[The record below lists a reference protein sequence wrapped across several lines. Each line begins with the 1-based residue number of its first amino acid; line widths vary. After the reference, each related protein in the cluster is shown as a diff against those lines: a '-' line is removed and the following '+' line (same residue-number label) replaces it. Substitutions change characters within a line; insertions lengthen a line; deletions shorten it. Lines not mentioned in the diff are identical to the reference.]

1 MRFTSMETRWMRGA
15 MEAFAPPGGE
25 GLALAPG
32 EVDYA
37 PATQVFATH
46 ANLRGKLGLRLAVWI
61 AALSPVFLL
70 GRLCTIDSLDV
81 GLRAELITRLLTHRV
96 YAIRGLSTLLKVCA
110 AFAIFSSPAVRA
122 RSGYDT
128 PSASTLRNAARRAL
142 PVLAEP
148 ERKVA

>member
-61 AALSPVFLL
+61 AALSPIFLL

-96 YAIRGLSTLLKVCA
+96 YAIRLSTLKVCA
-110 AFAIFSSPAVRA
+110 AFAIFSSPVVRA

-142 PVLAEP
+142 PMLAEP